1 MTPIEGVD
9 YAWAP
14 HPSPAALKAAG
25 KHFAVRYGGPG
36 TDGKHLHAD
45 ELAGLK
51 AAGIAIVAN
60 AEQAADSFRGAAAGK
75 AHATSAQAMFKA
87 LGMPSDRP
95 IYFSVDWD
103 AGAKDWPAVDAALK
117 GAASVIGAARVG
129 VYGSYDTVAHC
140 RAAGTARWFWQTY
153 AWSGGKQPPSYV
165 HLYQYRNNQRIG
177 GASCDFVRA
186 LLPDFGQWGVNNTV
200 EDDDM
205 TVDELITALNSN
217 TKLRQAV
224 CSAVL
229 NTDGVLNTPAGAGPA
244 SQKANPQWAAVSF
257 LQNIY
262 DASVSSRDRVTALA
276 AGQDPAALAAALAPL
291 LHDVDA
297 GELQTAIVGALKQLA
312 GDDETAPTS

>member
-1 MTPIEGVD
+1 MTVIEGVD

-14 HPSPAALKAAG
+14 HPSPTALKASG

-45 ELAGLK
+45 ELAALK
-51 AAGIAIVAN
+51 AAGIAVVAN
-60 AEQAADSFRGAAAGK
+60 AEQAADSFRGTAAGK

-87 LGMPSDRP
+87 LGMPADRP

-103 AGAKDWPAVDAALK
+103 ADGGDWAAIDAALK

-129 VYGSYDTVAHC
+129 VYGSYATIAHC

-165 HLYQYRNNQRIG
+165 HLYQYKNGQRIG
-177 GASCDFVRA
+177 GADCDFVRA
-186 LLPDFGQWGVNNTV
+186 LLPDFGQWGATV
-200 EDDDM
+200 GEEDTM
-205 TVDELITALNSN
+205 TKAEFLALLKDRDVAKALCTA
-217 TKLRQAV
+217 V
-224 CSAVL
+224 M

-262 DASVSSRDRVTALA
+262 DASVSSRDRVTALV
-276 AGQDPAALAAALAPL
+276 AGQDPAALASALAPL
-291 LHDVDA
+291 INPGVDKDD
-297 GELQTAIVGALKQLA
+297 LQAAIVGALKQLA
-312 GDDETAPTS
+312 ADDQPAATA